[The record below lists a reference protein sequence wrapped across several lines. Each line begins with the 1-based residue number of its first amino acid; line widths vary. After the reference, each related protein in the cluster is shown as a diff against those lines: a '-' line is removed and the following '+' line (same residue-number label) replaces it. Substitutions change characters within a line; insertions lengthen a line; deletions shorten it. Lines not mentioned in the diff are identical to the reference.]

1 MALSG
6 SHYVDSCGEAD
17 VLDGRPKCWA
27 CMPASPERNILA
39 LRNQPHG
46 VVGSRFLSLPG
57 FNGIIGRSC
66 EDGKIT
72 LVTGRRVPEVML
84 QKSAQKA
91 AFAACGL
98 DLVGVFH

>member
-1 MALSG
+1 MGAQNAGPVCRPLPKETFLPCETNRMAP
-6 SHYVDSCGEAD
+6 CC
-17 VLDGRPKCWA
+17 R
-27 CMPASPERNILA
+27 
-39 LRNQPHG
+39 
-46 VVGSRFLSLPG
+46 SRFLSLPG

-91 AFAACGL
+91 AFCSMRSG
-98 DLVGVFH
+98 FN